1 MRREMDPGKYSFS
14 DGWKNGKFDPSELY
28 SEDRKK
34 WAETLGLM
42 FDIFSQKEPGRNRLY
57 GHPWDKKQIDFCVK
71 RLDEGI
77 DFKQTKGV
85 DNRWNLYIYNPAI
98 LEFFEKPLP
107 SIDRNTKNHIMD
119 GLLSNLCLRIE
130 DNRRHRIIYQTKIPV
145 VYKSVDEI
153 SNLKKFDMKT
163 KEYEKVERGRI
174 YHTYAIW
181 YLNPEEVSEFI
192 LDEFG
197 SDVKNYLKKIPN
209 WTEDNYWAAELDE
222 RTFKRVKVYE
232 RMKFEGRLDET
243 IYNVRM
249 KEYERIKE
257 EIEDAQ
263 AKIAA
268 LKRKTP
274 TLDMFPGGKYEAIKK
289 DRNAL
294 EEMKMKLE
302 EKRDELKEE
311 LFGKPKNKRKHD
323 DSYERNIWRNMQARW
338 REGEV

>member
-1 MRREMDPGKYSFS
+1 MRREIDPEKYSFS

-34 WAETLGLM
+34 WAEALGLM
-42 FDIFSQKEPGRNRLY
+42 FDMFSQKEPGRNRLY
-57 GHPWDKKQIDFCVK
+57 GHPWDKKQIDFCAK
-71 RLDEGI
+71 RLDKGI

-107 SIDRNTKNHIMD
+107 DTDRETKNYIMD
-119 GLLSNLCLRIE
+119 GLLSNLCLRSE
-130 DNRRHRIIYQTKIPV
+130 NDRKHRIIYQTKSPD
-145 VYKSVDEI
+145 VYKSMNEI
-153 SNLKKFDMKT
+153 SNLKKFDIMT
-163 KEYEKVERGRI
+163 KEYDTIERDRI
-174 YHTYAIW
+174 YHVYAIW

-209 WTEDNYWAAELDE
+209 WTRENYWAAHFDE
-222 RTFKRVKVYE
+222 VVFKRKKMYDI
-232 RMKFEGRLDET
+232 MKHEGRLDET
-243 IYNVRM
+243 IYHVKM
-249 KEYERIKE
+249 KEYKRIKE

-289 DRNAL
+289 DGNAL

-302 EKRDELKEE
+302 KMRDELSEE